1 MIRIIPLDF
10 MGQGTAFITP
20 ADPELHDKVVDFC
33 KCELTEEVNLTH
45 LAKVWVAVEMD
56 AEKPKEIEVKGV
68 MGYVLVPDVPLM
80 RATTED
86 ALRAMAERYNAF
98 LADSGALGKFTF
110 IHVARGERP
119 EQRCAG
125 WNKVLHEWGAKLADR
140 VAVKVR

>member
-20 ADPELHDKVVDFC
+20 ADAELHDLVVDFC
-33 KCELTEEVNLTH
+33 KRELTEEVNLTH

-56 AEKPKEIEVKGV
+56 GEKTKEIKGV

-86 ALRAMAERYNAF
+86 ALRAMADRYNAF

-110 IHVARGERP
+110 IHVTRGEKP

-125 WNKVLHEWGAKLADR
+125 WNKVLHEWDAKLADR
-140 VAVKVR
+140 VMVKVR